1 MSPVAGSKPRR
12 RALCMSFLLLV
23 LGHFEFKIGQAAM
36 EAIRERRKNTKH
48 SAVREQLR
56 RQDAAELAKL
66 TPAQRLQAALDLSD
80 FCLMLAAKN
89 SRSRCSTKLTKDR
102 RVAR

>member
-36 EAIRERRKNTKH
+36 EAIRKRRKKVKH
-48 SAVREQLR
+48 SAIREQLR
-56 RQDAAELAKL
+56 RQDAAALAKL
-66 TPAQRLQAALDLSD
+66 TPTQRLQAALDLSD
-80 FCLMLAAKN
+80 FCLMLAAKVREADAP
-89 SRSRCSTKLTKDR
+89 RSITKGR